1 MHHDLR
7 WKNVLRYVDHEKWFI
22 IDFDNACKYLST
34 SNTQFDKHNHA
45 LEISKDSHDNSVD
58 MWSVGYLILIASVK
72 LKKDDELRVY
82 AEQNLIADDDRLSSK
97 DALSW
102 L

>member
-1 MHHDLR
+1 
-7 WKNVLRYVDHEKWFI
+7 
-22 IDFDNACKYLST
+22 
-34 SNTQFDKHNHA
+34 
-45 LEISKDSHDNSVD
+45 